1 MPPRNV
7 ILDALLP
14 KPRSV
19 GFNAETEDDDSG
31 NETRQKFR
39 KMLREGKLDDK
50 EIEIE
55 VSAAPVGVE
64 IMAPP
69 GMEEMTS
76 QLQGMFQN
84 FGSGTHQDP
93 QAAFADALKVLS
105 DEEAGKMVNEEN
117 LKLQRAPRRRTERHR
132 IY

>member
-1 MPPRNV
+1 MAKVRHRAEDAAEERV
-7 ILDALLP
+7 LDALLP
-14 KPRSV
+14 PPHAARLQPDAQPRD
-19 GFNAETEDDDSG
+19 AD
-31 NETRQKFR
+31 TRQKFR

-55 VSAAPVGVE
+55 IQAMPVGVE

-84 FGSGTHQDP
+84 LGGSDT
-93 QAAFADALKVLS
+93 S
-105 DEEAGKMVNEEN
+105 
-117 LKLQRAPRRRTERHR
+117 RAS
-132 IY
+132 